1 MRVGIMTEFPSDTV
15 QSGPA
20 IHTRFLKQGLMKRG
34 HDVTLMGPDT
44 RKDTPI
50 DHPDVH
56 LCRAFGYPTHPKV
69 KIPMPGSWRTMW
81 NAPKVD
87 LIHSQ
92 TNTHMVHY
100 AVWMRKM
107 WKIPVL
113 NTHTVHL
120 PTHSHNVLSDRLNAN
135 PKAQAF
141 VRRLADRAELN
152 FAKLYNMGD
161 TLIVQS
167 RHFVDYWRQRGVTI
181 PIEVVGRP
189 IDPNK
194 FDAQPGSDPF
204 PTDFTSGKRLLV
216 VCRHDREKRL
226 DHLIDIF
233 AQHLAPA
240 DPELTLTLIGDGFD
254 HSNLVKHAQASGVF
268 DRIHFTGEIKHGT
281 LVDWYAHADL
291 FVYTSVS
298 ETFGN
303 VVNEALWC
311 GLPVVALDDRMGV
324 AHQVVNEVNGFL
336 IKPDQH
342 FTDEGFAAACLLL
355 TRSETLRQKMSQAA
369 MRLSRANSHP
379 DVTLAR
385 FEKIYSEAKAHCD
398 QAITEPL
405 SGASRLRQA
414 LVLAGHLATWTAVN
428 GVLLAIAHTMT
439 RFGAGRD
446 GAESQHAEVLANLAQ
461 QKPPTLDG
469 PQRSAA

>member
-20 IHTRFLKQGLMKRG
+20 IHTRFLKQGLLNRG
-34 HDVTLMGPDT
+34 HDVTLIGPDT
-44 RKDTPI
+44 RDTTPI

-69 KIPMPGSWRTMW
+69 KIPMPGPWKTMW
-81 NAPKVD
+81 NAPEVD

-107 WKIPVL
+107 WQVPVL

-120 PTHSHNVLSDRLNAN
+120 PTHSHNVLSDRLNAS
-135 PKAQAF
+135 PAAHRV
-141 VRRLADRAELN
+141 VRRIADYAELN

-194 FDAQPGSDPF
+194 FDAQPGPDPF
-204 PTDFTSGKRLLV
+204 PAHFKAGKRLLV

-226 DHLIDIF
+226 DHLIDVF
-233 AQHLAPA
+233 ARHLAPE
-240 DPELTLTLIGDGFD
+240 DPELTLTLVGDGFD
-254 HSNLVKHAQASGVF
+254 HSNLVERAQASGVF
-268 DRIHFTGEIKHGT
+268 DRILFTGEVQHST
-281 LVDWYAHADL
+281 LVDWYAYADL

-355 TRSETLRQKMSQAA
+355 TRSETLQQKMGEAA

-379 DVTLAR
+379 DVTLSR
-385 FEKIYSEAKAHCD
+385 FEKIYGEAKLHCD
-398 QAITEPL
+398 ATITEPL
-405 SGASRLRQA
+405 ADASRARQA
-414 LVLAGHLATWTAVN
+414 MVLAGHLATWTWFN
-428 GVLLAIAHTMT
+428 SVLLAVAHTMT

-446 GAESQHAEVLANLAQ
+446 GAESQHAEVLSTLAQ
-461 QKPPTLDG
+461 QKPVTLEN
-469 PQRSAA
+469 PQQTAA